1 MPVITLLTDYGL
13 TDSYVAEVKGAILRI
28 LPDATIVDISHDVGN
43 YSIDEGAFH
52 MARSVPYFPEGTVH
66 IGVVDPGVG
75 SKRKGIIIQSKGA
88 YLVGPDNGLLAPA
101 AERLGVEKVY
111 RILNGGFLPE
121 RVSDV
126 FDGRD
131 VFGPTGALLARGVSP
146 WELGEEM
153 EDYIRLPSYE
163 LKVEGGA
170 VEATVIHVDGFG
182 NVVTNV
188 TYDALERMGVS
199 ENSEM
204 QVIYPEGERVLP
216 YVRSFSAVP
225 RGGLLLL
232 VAGGGYLE
240 LAVNQGNAQEVTGLK
255 KGDKLSLNLT
265 NQH

>member
-1 MPVITLLTDYGL
+1 
-13 TDSYVAEVKGAILRI
+13 
-28 LPDATIVDISHDVGN
+28 VGN

-75 SKRKGIIIQSKGA
+75 SERRGIIIQSKGA

-111 RILNGGFLPE
+111 RILNGSLLPE

-131 VFGPTGALLARGVSP
+131 VFGPTGALLARGVPP
-146 WELGEEM
+146 WELGEELGN
-153 EDYIRLPSYE
+153 YIRLPFYE
-163 LKVEGGA
+163 LKVEGSS

-199 ENSEM
+199 ENAEIE
-204 QVIYPEGERVLP
+204 VRYPGGDRVLP

-225 RGGLLLL
+225 RGDLLLL
-232 VAGGGYLE
+232 AAGGGYCSTRLPS
-240 LAVNQGNAQEVTGLK
+240 AA
-255 KGDKLSLNLT
+255 S
-265 NQH
+265 QHSRR

>member
-13 TDSYVAEVKGAILRI
+13 TDSYVAEVKGVILKI
-28 LPDATIVDISHDVGN
+28 LPDATIIDISHDVGN

-52 MARSVPYFPEGTVH
+52 MVRSVPYFPEGTVH

-75 SKRKGIIIQSKGA
+75 SERKGIIIQSKGA

-111 RILNGGFLPE
+111 RILNGDFLPE

-131 VFGPTGALLARGVSP
+131 VFGPTGAFLARGVPP
-146 WELGEEM
+146 WEMGEELD
-153 EDYIRLPSYE
+153 DYIRLSFYE
-163 LKVEGGA
+163 LNVEEGS

-188 TYDALERMGVS
+188 TYDALERMGVR
-199 ENSEM
+199 ENAKM
-204 QVIYPEGERVLP
+204 QVRYPEGEQVLP
-216 YVRSFSAVP
+216 YVKSFSAVP
-225 RGGLLLL
+225 SGGLLLL

-240 LAVNQGNAQEVTGLK
+240 LAVNQGNAQETTGLK
-255 KGDKLSLNLT
+255 KGDKISLNLT